1 MDSLNLLLEQK
12 SLDFAA
18 ATELFGAV
26 MQGQL
31 DEVQLTAALV
41 ALKIKGETA
50 EEIAGAAKAMRDHAI
65 AFDTQGLLCADS
77 CGTGGDGT
85 NTINVSTTAAIV
97 AATCGIP
104 MVKHGN
110 RSVSSK
116 SGSADLLKTLGIN
129 LDMDPQAGARC
140 LQQTNFTFLFA
151 PHYHTGVKHAMPV
164 RTKLKTRTLFN
175 ILGPLANP
183 AKPQVQ
189 LLGVYDPNL
198 CRPMAETLNK
208 LGTQRAMVVHG
219 SGCDEIALHGET
231 LVTELNQGVLTE
243 YTLTPEDFG
252 LKQYPLD
259 AIAGDTPEFN
269 AKATRDILSGNGKE
283 AHNAAIIANVAA
295 LMVMTNKASDL
306 KSASTQVAQVLASG
320 RCVEKLADIVE
331 VSHG

>member
-1 MDSLNLLLEQK
+1 
-12 SLDFAA
+12 
-18 ATELFGAV
+18 
-26 MQGQL
+26 
-31 DEVQLTAALV
+31 
-41 ALKIKGETA
+41 
-50 EEIAGAAKAMRDHAI
+50 
-65 AFDTQGLLCADS
+65 
-77 CGTGGDGT
+77 
-85 NTINVSTTAAIV
+85 
-97 AATCGIP
+97 
-104 MVKHGN
+104 
-110 RSVSSK
+110 
-116 SGSADLLKTLGIN
+116 
-129 LDMDPQAGARC
+129 
-140 LQQTNFTFLFA
+140 LFA
-151 PHYHTGVKHAMPV
+151 PLYHTGVKHAMPV

-189 LLGVYDPNL
+189 LLGVYDPKL

-231 LVTELNQGVLTE
+231 QVTELNQGVLTE

-269 AKATRDILSGNGKE
+269 AQATRDILSGQGKE

-306 KSASTQVAQVLASG
+306 KSASAQVAQVLASG
-320 RCVEKLADIVE
+320 RCLEKLADIVE